1 MLILGVDPGLT
12 RCGVGVIEA
21 GASRRLSFVHVDV
34 IRSSPDTPQDL
45 RLLKIYNG
53 LVEKIERFVPDVVS
67 IERVFAQENRS
78 TVLGTAQVAGLAMLA
93 AAQRGIPTALH
104 TPSEVKLAIT
114 GSGTAPKKQVEYMV
128 MRILNLNEPPKPADA
143 ADALGQAICHAL
155 RPAGAIQGGEREE
168 HLTPA
173 QRQWAQAVQ
182 ASKHGR
188 GPQKRDM

>member
-182 ASKHGR
+182 VSKHGR